1 MKADFLKS
9 QKIIHW
15 IMAIIIM
22 LDLNIAQK
30 FGGEMD
36 ILDRLES
43 RIDHTSV
50 GLFITFLF
58 LLRVFLRYK
67 YGSPGYPD
75 SMSRWQVISA
85 KVGHYGLYFLMGGL
99 IVTGLLTARYATDTS
114 LAFKTL
120 NLTMGNGDLQIYNV
134 IRFFHEVFT
143 NLIIAFIAIHIFASM
158 YHHFIAKSPTKFSLL
173 IHYSHF

>member
-30 FGGEMD
+30 FGGELD

-50 GLFITFLF
+50 GLLITFLF

-75 SMSRWQVISA
+75 SMPRWQVISA
-85 KVGHYGLYFLMGGL
+85 KIGHYGLYFLMGGL
-99 IVTGLLTARYATDTS
+99 IVTGLLTARYATDPF
-114 LAFKTL
+114 L
-120 NLTMGNGDLQIYNV
+120 
-134 IRFFHEVFT
+134 
-143 NLIIAFIAIHIFASM
+143 
-158 YHHFIAKSPTKFSLL
+158 LL
-173 IHYSHF
+173 IR

>member
-1 MKADFLKS
+1 
-9 QKIIHW
+9 
-15 IMAIIIM
+15 
-22 LDLNIAQK
+22 
-30 FGGEMD
+30 MD

-58 LLRVFLRYK
+58 ILRVFLRYK

-75 SMSRWQVISA
+75 SMPRWQVISA
-85 KVGHYGLYFLMGGL
+85 KIGHYGLYFLMGGL
-99 IVTGLLTARYATDTS
+99 IVTGLLTARYATDPI
-114 LAFKTL
+114 LAFNTL

-143 NLIIAFIAIHIFASM
+143 NLIIAFIAIHIFASL
-158 YHHFIAKSPTKFSLL
+158 YHHFIAKDLTTLNMIKFWKN
-173 IHYSHF
+173 

>member
-50 GLFITFLF
+50 GPVSYT
-58 LLRVFLRYK
+58 
-67 YGSPGYPD
+67 
-75 SMSRWQVISA
+75 
-85 KVGHYGLYFLMGGL
+85 H
-99 IVTGLLTARYATDTS
+99 LT
-114 LAFKTL
+114 L
-120 NLTMGNGDLQIYNV
+120 
-134 IRFFHEVFT
+134 
-143 NLIIAFIAIHIFASM
+143 
-158 YHHFIAKSPTKFSLL
+158 PTKA
-173 IHYSHF
+173 

>member
-36 ILDRLES
+36 VLDRLES

-58 LLRVFLRYK
+58 LLRVFLRYR

-75 SMSRWQVISA
+75 SMPRWQVILA
-85 KVGHYGLYFLMGGL
+85 KLV
-99 IVTGLLTARYATDTS
+99 ITD
-114 LAFKTL
+114 
-120 NLTMGNGDLQIYNV
+120 
-134 IRFFHEVFT
+134 
-143 NLIIAFIAIHIFASM
+143 FIS
-158 YHHFIAKSPTKFSLL
+158 
-173 IHYSHF
+173 

>member
-1 MKADFLKS
+1 MKSDFLKS

-99 IVTGLLTARYATDTS
+99 IVTGLLTARYATDPI
-114 LAFKTL
+114 LAFNTL
-120 NLTMGNGDLQIYNV
+120 NLTMGNGCLLY
-134 IRFFHEVFT
+134 T
-143 NLIIAFIAIHIFASM
+143 
-158 YHHFIAKSPTKFSLL
+158 SPSPRD
-173 IHYSHF
+173 

>member
-1 MKADFLKS
+1 
-9 QKIIHW
+9 
-15 IMAIIIM
+15 MAIIIM

-75 SMSRWQVISA
+75 SMPRWQVISA

-99 IVTGLLTARYATDTS
+99 IVTGLLTARYATDPI
-114 LAFKTL
+114 LAFNTL
-120 NLTMGNGDLQIYNV
+120 NLTIGNGDLQIYNV

-143 NLIIAFIAIHIFASM
+143 NLIIECDN
-158 YHHFIAKSPTKFSLL
+158 HHL
-173 IHYSHF
+173 